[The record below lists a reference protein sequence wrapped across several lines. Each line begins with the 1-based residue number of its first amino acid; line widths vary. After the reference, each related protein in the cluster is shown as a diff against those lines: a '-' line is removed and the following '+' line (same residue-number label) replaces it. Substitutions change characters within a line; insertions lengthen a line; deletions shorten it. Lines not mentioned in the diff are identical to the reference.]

1 MTGPPISAWSPA
13 QGRARE
19 DMDTE
24 ANTMR
29 RPGGDQATA
38 DPAVLSAPP
47 TIRILRADSGQAYR
61 INVRRVEPS
70 IR

>member
-1 MTGPPISAWSPA
+1 
-13 QGRARE
+13 
-19 DMDTE
+19 MDTE
-24 ANTMR
+24 ENPMR